1 MSIKG
6 KERFLN
12 VLILIGV
19 IGLLFIVGREQYKQS
34 LPSRVRIGVD
44 KTYGSIPFYVA
55 LEDTSRNYFA
65 HEKVEAEFIEISGDP
80 LQGIKEG
87 LYDVVAVPW
96 YFLLISP
103 SVNGDTV
110 KAFGEI
116 ELKSGRNL
124 DALIVPAET
133 KIRRYSDIKK
143 KRLGYIVDTEYL
155 VNLLL
160 QKMADD
166 GITDVKRVALQPEEI
181 VTAFEEDKVDV
192 MFLIDPYRGY
202 MIYWGNQVLFEGLIS
217 YYLIPSFPYAAIV
230 MRKDYVKKED
240 RLAAVRVKEAVEAT
254 LNYLSRNPEVAK
266 KMLIDMYGWGGEGAV
281 VSAQI
286 RTPEFYRLAEIN
298 VKNIEMYQTEL
309 VRMGIGTCGIRPTE
323 FLFEKIDFLK
333 K

>member
-34 LPSRVRIGVD
+34 LPSHVRIGVD
-44 KTYGSIPFYVA
+44 KSYSSIPFYVA

-65 HEKVEAEFIEISGDP
+65 LEKVEAEFIEIIGDP

-96 YFLLISP
+96 YSLLVSP
-103 SVNGDTV
+103 SINGDTV
-110 KAFGEI
+110 KAFGGI

-143 KRLGYIVDTEYL
+143 KRLGYISDTEYL

-166 GITDVKRVALQPEEI
+166 GITDVQRVVLQPEEV

-192 MFLIDPYRGY
+192 MFLLDPYRGY
-202 MIYWGNQVLFEGLIS
+202 MIYMGNPVLFEGLIS
-217 YYLIPSFPYAAIV
+217 YYLVPSFPYTAIV
-230 MRKDYVKKED
+230 MRKEYAKKED
-240 RLAAVRVKEAVEAT
+240 RLAAVRVKNAVEAT

-266 KMLIDMYGWGGEGAV
+266 KLLIDMHGWAVEGAV

>member
-12 VLILIGV
+12 VLIFLGV
-19 IGLLFIVGREQYKQS
+19 VGLLFIVGREQYKQS
-34 LPSRVRIGVD
+34 LPSQVRIGVD
-44 KTYGSIPFYVA
+44 RSYGSVPFHVA

-87 LYDVVAVPW
+87 LYDVAAVPW
-96 YFLLISP
+96 YSLLVSP
-103 SVNGDTV
+103 SINGDTV
-110 KAFGEI
+110 NAFGAIEI
-116 ELKSGRNL
+116 KPGRNI
-124 DALIVPAET
+124 DALIISANT

-143 KRLGYIVDTEYL
+143 KRLGYIVDTEYI

-160 QKMADD
+160 QKMEVD
-166 GITDVKRVALQPEEI
+166 GIEDVIKIALQPEEI
-181 VTAFEEDKVDV
+181 TTAFEEDRVDV
-192 MFLIDPYRGY
+192 LYLLDPYRGY
-202 MIYWGNQVLFEGLIS
+202 MIFRGYDVLFDGLIS
-217 YYLIPSFPYAAIV
+217 YYLVPSFPYMAIV
-230 MRKDYVKKED
+230 MRKDFVKKED
-240 RLAAVRVKEAVEAT
+240 RLAAVRVKNAVEAS

-266 KMLIDMYGWGGEGAV
+266 RMLVDMHGWSGEDAV
-281 VSAQI
+281 ITAQI

-298 VKNIEMYQTEL
+298 VKNVEMFQTEL

>member
-12 VLILIGV
+12 VLIFLGV
-19 IGLLFIVGREQYKQS
+19 VGLLVIVGREQYKQS

-44 KTYGSIPFYVA
+44 MSYSSIPFHVA

-80 LQGIKEG
+80 LQGIKDG

-96 YFLLISP
+96 YSLLVSP
-103 SVNGDTV
+103 SINGDTV
-110 KAFGEI
+110 KAFGAIEI
-116 ELKSGRNL
+116 KSSRNL

-133 KIRRYSDIKK
+133 RIRRYSDINK
-143 KRLGYIVDTEYL
+143 KRLGYTVDTEYI

-160 QKMADD
+160 MKMEED
-166 GITDVKRVALQPEEI
+166 GIEDVERIALQPDEI
-181 VTAFEEDKVDV
+181 PTAFEEDKVDV
-192 MFLIDPYRGY
+192 LYLIDPYRGY
-202 MIYWGNQVLFEGLIS
+202 MIYKGNVVLFEGLIS
-217 YYLIPSFPYAAIV
+217 YYLVPSFPHMAIV
-230 MRKDYVKKED
+230 MRRDFVKKED
-240 RLAAVRVKEAVEAT
+240 RLAAVRVKEAVEAS

-266 KMLIDMYGWGGEGAV
+266 KMLIEMHGWSGEGAV
-281 VSAQI
+281 MNAQI

-298 VKNIEMYQTEL
+298 VKNVEMFQTEL
-309 VRMGIGTCGIRPTE
+309 VRMGIGTCGIKPTE
-323 FLFEKIDFLK
+323 FLFDKLDFLK